1 MATEAI
7 KNLILSYLPEMTE
20 FRHAMHENPE
30 LSGKETVTSVRVGEL
45 LEQYGYEVTRH
56 IGGNGIVASL
66 KNGNGRKSIGIRAD
80 MDALPIREETD
91 LEYASKN
98 EGVMHA
104 CGHDGHTTTLLTA
117 ARALAATKN
126 FDGTVHLIFQPAEEI
141 GAGAKAM
148 INDGLFERFPC
159 DAVYGL
165 HNWPGLEQG
174 KIQFTKKAMMA
185 SVDKATIV
193 IYGKGGHGARP
204 ESAIDPVIVA
214 SSIVMA
220 LQTVVSRNVP
230 PLQSAI
236 ISTGSIHG
244 GEAFNIIPD
253 SVTISLTVRSFSA
266 DIQNL
271 VEERIKQIVEA
282 QAASFGATASV
293 NYERL
298 VPAVVN
304 HPEHSD
310 FALDVAKRVLGA
322 DRVVETEIPTTV
334 SEDFAFMLE
343 ARPGSFFFLGNGDS
357 ASLHSPHYNFNDQNI
372 IDGAVFWCALVEA
385 SLNNRN

>member
-20 FRHAMHENPE
+20 FRHTMHENPE
-30 LSGKETVTSVRVGEL
+30 LSGKETVTSARIATL

-104 CGHDGHTTTLLTA
+104 CGHDGHTTTLLAA

-159 DAVYGL
+159 DAIYGL

-204 ESAIDPVIVA
+204 ESAIDPIVVA

-220 LQTVVSRNVP
+220 LQTILSRNVP

-271 VEERIKQIVEA
+271 VEERIKKIVEV

-304 HPEHSD
+304 HPKHSD

-343 ARPGSFFFLGNGDS
+343 ARPGAFFFLGNGDS

>member
-1 MATEAI
+1 MATKAI

-20 FRHAMHENPE
+20 FRHAMHNNPE
-30 LSGKETVTSVRVGEL
+30 LSGKETVTSARIATL
-45 LEQYGYEVTRH
+45 LEHYGYEVTRH

-98 EGVMHA
+98 DGVMHA
-104 CGHDGHTTTLLTA
+104 CGHDGHTTTLLAA
-117 ARALAATKN
+117 ARALAETRN

-159 DAVYGL
+159 DAIYGL

-193 IYGKGGHGARP
+193 IHGKGGHGARP

-220 LQTVVSRNVP
+220 LQTIVSRNVP

-282 QAASFGATASV
+282 QAKSFGATASV

-310 FALDVAKRVLGA
+310 FALDIAKHVLGA
-322 DRVVETEIPTTV
+322 DRVVEAEIPTTV

-343 ARPGSFFFLGNGDS
+343 ACPGAFFFLGNGES
-357 ASLHSPHYNFNDQNI
+357 ASLHSPHYNFDDQNI

>member
-30 LSGKETVTSVRVGEL
+30 LSRKETATSARIATL

-159 DAVYGL
+159 DAIYGL

-220 LQTVVSRNVP
+220 LQTIVSRNVP

-282 QAASFGATASV
+282 QAKSFGATASV

-298 VPAVVN
+298 VPAVIN

-310 FALDVAKRVLGA
+310 FALNVAKRVLGA

-343 ARPGSFFFLGNGDS
+343 ARPGAFFFLGNGDS

-372 IDGAVFWCALVEA
+372 IDGAVFWCALVEE

>member
-1 MATEAI
+1 MATKAI

-30 LSGKETVTSVRVGEL
+30 LSGKETATSARIATL

-66 KNGNGRKSIGIRAD
+66 KNGNGPKSIGIRAD
-80 MDALPIREETD
+80 MDALPIREETN

-104 CGHDGHTTTLLTA
+104 CGHDGHTTTLLAA

-159 DAVYGL
+159 DAIYGL
-165 HNWPGLEQG
+165 HNWPELEQG

-204 ESAIDPVIVA
+204 ESAIDPIVVA

-220 LQTVVSRNVP
+220 LQTILSRNVP

-282 QAASFGATASV
+282 QAKSFGATASV

-310 FALDVAKRVLGA
+310 FALDIAKHVLGA
-322 DRVVETEIPTTV
+322 DRVVEAEIPTTV

-343 ARPGSFFFLGNGDS
+343 ACPGAFFFLGNGES
-357 ASLHSPHYNFNDQNI
+357 ASLHSPHYNFDDQNI

>member
-7 KNLILSYLPEMTE
+7 KNLILSYFPEMTE

-30 LSGKETVTSVRVGEL
+30 LSGKETATSARIATL

-204 ESAIDPVIVA
+204 ESAIDPIVVA

-220 LQTVVSRNVP
+220 LQTILSRNVP

-282 QAASFGATASV
+282 QAKSFGATASV

-310 FALDVAKRVLGA
+310 FALHVAKRVLGA

-343 ARPGSFFFLGNGDS
+343 ARPGAFFSS
-357 ASLHSPHYNFNDQNI
+357 AMAKVQVFIVPI
-372 IDGAVFWCALVEA
+372 IILMIKILSTARFSGVPWSRKV
-385 SLNNRN
+385 

>member
-30 LSGKETVTSVRVGEL
+30 LSRKETATSARIATL

-204 ESAIDPVIVA
+204 ESAIDPIVVA

-220 LQTVVSRNVP
+220 LQTILSRNVP

-282 QAASFGATASV
+282 QAKSFGATASV

-310 FALDVAKRVLGA
+310 FALHVAKRVLGA

-343 ARPGSFFFLGNGDS
+343 ARPGAFFFLGNGES

-372 IDGAVFWCALVEA
+372 IDGAVFWCALVEE

>member
-30 LSGKETVTSVRVGEL
+30 FSGKETATSDRIATL

-104 CGHDGHTTTLLTA
+104 CGHDGHTTTLLAA
-117 ARALAATKN
+117 ARALATTKN

-159 DAVYGL
+159 DAIYGL

-220 LQTVVSRNVP
+220 LQTIVSRNVP

-293 NYERL
+293 NYKRL

-343 ARPGSFFFLGNGDS
+343 ACPGAFFFLGNGDS

>member
-1 MATEAI
+1 
-7 KNLILSYLPEMTE
+7 
-20 FRHAMHENPE
+20 
-30 LSGKETVTSVRVGEL
+30 
-45 LEQYGYEVTRH
+45 
-56 IGGNGIVASL
+56 
-66 KNGNGRKSIGIRAD
+66 
-80 MDALPIREETD
+80 
-91 LEYASKN
+91 
-98 EGVMHA
+98 
-104 CGHDGHTTTLLTA
+104 
-117 ARALAATKN
+117 
-126 FDGTVHLIFQPAEEI
+126 
-141 GAGAKAM
+141 
-148 INDGLFERFPC
+148 
-159 DAVYGL
+159 
-165 HNWPGLEQG
+165 
-174 KIQFTKKAMMA
+174 
-185 SVDKATIV
+185 
-193 IYGKGGHGARP
+193 
-204 ESAIDPVIVA
+204 
-214 SSIVMA
+214 
-220 LQTVVSRNVP
+220 
-230 PLQSAI
+230 
-236 ISTGSIHG
+236 
-244 GEAFNIIPD
+244 
-253 SVTISLTVRSFSA
+253 VRSFSA

-343 ARPGSFFFLGNGDS
+343 ARPGAFFFLGNGDS

>member
-7 KNLILSYLPEMTE
+7 KNLILSYLREMTE

-30 LSGKETVTSVRVGEL
+30 LSRKETATSARIATL

-148 INDGLFERFPC
+148 INDGLFERFSC
-159 DAVYGL
+159 DAIYGL

-220 LQTVVSRNVP
+220 LQTIVSRNVP

-266 DIQNL
+266 DVQNL

-282 QAASFGATASV
+282 QAKSFGATASV

-304 HPEHSD
+304 HPDHSD
-310 FALDVAKRVLGA
+310 FALHVAKHVLGA

-343 ARPGSFFFLGNGDS
+343 ARPGAFFFLGNGDS

>member
-30 LSGKETVTSVRVGEL
+30 LSGKETATSARIATL

-159 DAVYGL
+159 DAIYGL

-220 LQTVVSRNVP
+220 LQTIVSRNVP

-266 DIQNL
+266 DVQNL

-282 QAASFGATASV
+282 QVASFGATASV

-304 HPEHSD
+304 HPKHSD
-310 FALDVAKRVLGA
+310 FALHVAKRVLGA

-343 ARPGSFFFLGNGDS
+343 ARPGAFFFLGNGDS

-372 IDGAVFWCALVEA
+372 IDGAVFWCALIEA

>member
-20 FRHAMHENPE
+20 FRHAMHNNPE
-30 LSGKETVTSVRVGEL
+30 LSGKETATSDRIATL

-117 ARALAATKN
+117 ARALATTKN

-159 DAVYGL
+159 DAIYGL

-220 LQTVVSRNVP
+220 LQTIVSRNVP

-304 HPEHSD
+304 HHEHSD

-343 ARPGSFFFLGNGDS
+343 ACPGAFFFLGNGES
-357 ASLHSPHYNFNDQNI
+357 ASLHSPHYNFDDQNI
-372 IDGAVFWCALVEA
+372 IDGAIFWCALVEA

>member
-7 KNLILSYLPEMTE
+7 KNLILSYLPEMAE

-30 LSGKETVTSVRVGEL
+30 LSRKETATSARIATL

-66 KNGNGRKSIGIRAD
+66 KNGNGRKSIVILAV
-80 MDALPIREETD
+80 MDALPFREETD
-91 LEYASKN
+91 LEFACN
-98 EGVMHA
+98 NVGVMHA
-104 CGHDGHTTTLLTA
+104 CGHDGHTTTLLAA

-204 ESAIDPVIVA
+204 ESAIDPIVVA

-220 LQTVVSRNVP
+220 LQTIVSRNVP

-271 VEERIKQIVEA
+271 VEERIKQIVEV

-343 ARPGSFFFLGNGDS
+343 ARPGAFFFLGNGES

-372 IDGAVFWCALVEA
+372 IDGAVFWCALIEA

>member
-30 LSGKETVTSVRVGEL
+30 LSGKETATSARIATL

-220 LQTVVSRNVP
+220 LQTIVSRNVP

-282 QAASFGATASV
+282 QAKSFGATASV

-304 HPEHSD
+304 HPDHSD
-310 FALDVAKRVLGA
+310 FALHVAKRVLGA

-343 ARPGSFFFLGNGDS
+343 ARPGAFFFLGNGES

>member
-30 LSGKETVTSVRVGEL
+30 LSGKETATSARIATL

-159 DAVYGL
+159 DAIYGL

-204 ESAIDPVIVA
+204 ESAIDPIIVA

-220 LQTVVSRNVP
+220 LQTIVSRNVP

-282 QAASFGATASV
+282 QAKSFGATASV

-310 FALDVAKRVLGA
+310 FALHVAKRVLGA

-343 ARPGSFFFLGNGDS
+343 ARPGAFFFLGNGES

-372 IDGAVFWCALVEA
+372 IDGAVFWCALVEE

>member
-30 LSGKETVTSVRVGEL
+30 FSGKETATSARIATL

-117 ARALAATKN
+117 ARALATTKN

-159 DAVYGL
+159 DAIYGL

-220 LQTVVSRNVP
+220 LQTIVSRNVP

-343 ARPGSFFFLGNGDS
+343 ACPGAFFFLGNGDS

>member
-30 LSGKETVTSVRVGEL
+30 LSGKETATSARIATL
-45 LEQYGYEVTRH
+45 LEQYGYEVTRY

-159 DAVYGL
+159 DAIYGL

-220 LQTVVSRNVP
+220 LQTIVSRNVP

-266 DIQNL
+266 DVQNL

-282 QAASFGATASV
+282 QVASFGATASV

-304 HPEHSD
+304 HPKHSD
-310 FALDVAKRVLGA
+310 FALHVAKRVLGA

-343 ARPGSFFFLGNGDS
+343 ARPGAFFFLGNGDS

>member
-30 LSGKETVTSVRVGEL
+30 LSGKETATSARIATL
-45 LEQYGYEVTRH
+45 LEQYGYEVTRY

-159 DAVYGL
+159 DAIYGL

-220 LQTVVSRNVP
+220 LQTIVSRNVP

-266 DIQNL
+266 DVQNL

-282 QAASFGATASV
+282 QVASFGATASV

-304 HPEHSD
+304 HPDHSD

-343 ARPGSFFFLGNGDS
+343 ARPGAFFFLGNGDS

>member
-30 LSGKETVTSVRVGEL
+30 LSRKETATSARIATL

-159 DAVYGL
+159 DAIYGL

-220 LQTVVSRNVP
+220 LQTIVSRNVP

-282 QAASFGATASV
+282 QAKSFGATASV

-298 VPAVVN
+298 VPAVIN

-310 FALDVAKRVLGA
+310 FALNVAKRVLGA

-343 ARPGSFFFLGNGDS
+343 ARPGAFFFLGNGDS

-372 IDGAVFWCALVEA
+372 IDGAVFWCALIEA

>member
-148 INDGLFERFPC
+148 INDGLFERFSC
-159 DAVYGL
+159 DAIYGL

-220 LQTVVSRNVP
+220 LQTIVSRNVP

-282 QAASFGATASV
+282 QAKSFGATASV

-304 HPEHSD
+304 HPDHSD
-310 FALDVAKRVLGA
+310 FALHVAKRVLGA

-343 ARPGSFFFLGNGDS
+343 ARPGAFFFLGNGDS
-357 ASLHSPHYNFNDQNI
+357 ASLHSPHYNFDDQNI

>member
-30 LSGKETVTSVRVGEL
+30 LSGKETATSARIATL

-66 KNGNGRKSIGIRAD
+66 KNGNGPKSIGIRAD

-159 DAVYGL
+159 DAIYGL

-204 ESAIDPVIVA
+204 ESAIDPIVVA

-220 LQTVVSRNVP
+220 LQTIVSRNVP

-236 ISTGSIHG
+236 ISIGSIHG
-244 GEAFNIIPD
+244 GEALD
-253 SVTISLTVRSFSA
+253 RKSVV
-266 DIQNL
+266 
-271 VEERIKQIVEA
+271 
-282 QAASFGATASV
+282 
-293 NYERL
+293 
-298 VPAVVN
+298 
-304 HPEHSD
+304 
-310 FALDVAKRVLGA
+310 
-322 DRVVETEIPTTV
+322 
-334 SEDFAFMLE
+334 
-343 ARPGSFFFLGNGDS
+343 
-357 ASLHSPHYNFNDQNI
+357 
-372 IDGAVFWCALVEA
+372 
-385 SLNNRN
+385 

>member
-20 FRHAMHENPE
+20 FRHAMHNNPE
-30 LSGKETVTSVRVGEL
+30 LSGKETVTSARIATL
-45 LEQYGYEVTRH
+45 LEHYGYEVTRH

-98 EGVMHA
+98 DGVMHA
-104 CGHDGHTTTLLTA
+104 CGHDGHTTTLLAA

-220 LQTVVSRNVP
+220 LQTIVSRNVP

-266 DIQNL
+266 DVQNL

-282 QAASFGATASV
+282 QATSFGATASV

-304 HPEHSD
+304 HPDYSD
-310 FALDVAKRVLGA
+310 FALDVAKHVLGA
-322 DRVVETEIPTTV
+322 DRVFETEIPTTV

-343 ARPGSFFFLGNGDS
+343 ARPGAFFFLGNGES
-357 ASLHSPHYNFNDQNI
+357 ASLHSPHYNFDDQNI